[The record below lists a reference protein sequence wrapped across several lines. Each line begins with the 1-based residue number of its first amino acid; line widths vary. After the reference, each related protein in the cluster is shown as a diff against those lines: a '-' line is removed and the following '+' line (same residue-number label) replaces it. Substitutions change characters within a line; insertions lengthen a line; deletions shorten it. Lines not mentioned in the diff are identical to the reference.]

1 MFLTSK
7 NIFQKRDLFSPW
19 NAFTSFC
26 LCVCEFLRH
35 RSLRTHRHEAIERN
49 SKHRLILGPHPMLYL
64 NLSVSSTLSSK
75 SQSQCQRQLWALL
88 MAPIAWG
95 SPCLIPDSAASPKF
109 PLIATGLGKFVA
121 FNLRLIIPQWHSE
134 FFRAWRSWWSV
145 WTAPCP
151 TGRKN
156 NFQAVPGRRMGS
168 VRPFFWSKQFCWL
181 EQDFANDYFVFQKL
195 QLLKISE
202 HQFYIY
208 PCCCCFFFFF

>member
-1 MFLTSK
+1 MPK
-7 NIFQKRDLFSPW
+7 AAVSP
-19 NAFTSFC
+19 SDGS
-26 LCVCEFLRH
+26 H
-35 RSLRTHRHEAIERN
+35 RM
-49 SKHRLILGPHPMLYL
+49 GF
-64 NLSVSSTLSSK
+64 TLS
-75 SQSQCQRQLWALL
+75 
-88 MAPIAWG
+88 
-95 SPCLIPDSAASPKF
+95 LIPDSAASPKF

-208 PCCCCFFFFF
+208 PCCCCFFFFFLSGTNNQTLLEQFYCFGYNCSSSSSTQVPTRY